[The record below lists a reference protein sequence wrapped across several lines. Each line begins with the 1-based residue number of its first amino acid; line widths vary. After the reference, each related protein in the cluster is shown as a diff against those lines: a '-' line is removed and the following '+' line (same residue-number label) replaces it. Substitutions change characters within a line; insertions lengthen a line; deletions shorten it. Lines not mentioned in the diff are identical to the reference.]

1 MRIISKLKDV
11 YDLQGTMY
19 DAERAWYREEVK
31 KVVNV
36 SADFEQII
44 FYAEILVLHR
54 KLGV

>member
-1 MRIISKLKDV
+1 MRIISKVKDV

-19 DAERAWYREEVK
+19 DAERVWHREEIK
-31 KVVNV
+31 QVVNV

-44 FYAEILVLHR
+44 FYAEILVLYR